1 MQDYMKINSKLYPDI
16 SLRVI
21 PGHFLT
27 SNSHVNYYIDMSLMK
42 ARQSEANTSARAIS
56 DQYMTSTIVDTIL
69 CVDGSEVIGAYL
81 ANYLSA
87 SGVVS
92 MNAHKTIYV
101 TAPEFSRSGQILFRE
116 NTQPMI
122 QNKHILLLLESVT
135 TGKTAANAIDAIN
148 YYGGTVAGV
157 SAIFSAAKNIYQY
170 PIHSLFTDEDIPNYT
185 DYSYSECPMCK
196 DGKSIDAVAN
206 RFGYSKV

>member
-1 MQDYMKINSKLYPDI
+1 MEDYIKIDSKVYPDI

-42 ARQSEANTSARAIS
+42 ARQSEANIIARAIS

-101 TAPEFSRSGQILFRE
+101 TAPELSRSGQILFRE

-148 YYGGTVAGV
+148 YYGGTVAGI
-157 SAIFSAAKNIYQY
+157 SAIFSATKNIYQY
-170 PIHSLFTDEDIPNYT
+170 PIHSLFTDSDIPNYS
-185 DYSYSECPMCK
+185 DYSYSDCPMCK
-196 DGKSIDAVAN
+196 AGKCIDAVAN
-206 RFGYSKV
+206 RFGYSKL